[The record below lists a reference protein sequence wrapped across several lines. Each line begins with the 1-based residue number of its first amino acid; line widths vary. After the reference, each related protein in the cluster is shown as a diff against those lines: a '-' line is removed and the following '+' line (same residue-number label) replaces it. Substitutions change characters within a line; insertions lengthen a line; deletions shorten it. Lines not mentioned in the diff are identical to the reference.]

1 MTAGPDPLYAVAFSP
16 DGRHAGHRRRRRHR
30 AVLGRGL
37 PGRAAGRRLR
47 HRGPIPHP
55 PAVGWLRWDPAVP
68 AGLPGELAPRS
79 GTSRDAGQAHDRE
92 WWSGRRSPGREAGTR
107 APGAPGVQAAPSAHP
122 GRARDAGRLRRHR
135 RGHRGGPGRDGFR
148 EPGRHERRR
157 GPRDQ
162 RSVRR
167 RTAERDFAG
176 AGAVPADAVRA
187 SAILVG
193 AFPAGD
199 ARGRGGSPGSVRARP
214 RRRTCRAGPAPSWP
228 PSTICAPAAPGT
240 WARARRRP
248 RRASSSSTCSRPCW
262 PNARQGD
269 GTGLSASDRT
279 LAEQMIEDS
288 DNDAATS
295 LWYAVGGAARIRS
308 FNARAGL
315 THTAPSS
322 CVVCPGFAWPGWGLT
337 TTTPDDQIALLRQL
351 VTPSS
356 VLPRAARE
364 YALSLME
371 DVTPSQRW
379 GVSGGVPAQVTV
391 ALKNGWLPLH
401 GTGSDWQIN
410 SVGWISGGGR
420 NYLMAVLSTGNP
432 SEQYGIDTIDALA
445 ATVWQR
451 MG

>member
-1 MTAGPDPLYAVAFSP
+1 VLVTLGACAVIAGGTVAGLAATGSGGPAGTSGTPAGAVSGTSVPSAAARLNATSP
-16 DGRHAGHRRRRRHR
+16 ASVPSQRPRSARAQSSPASSARAAQAGAAGHRN
-30 AVLGRGL
+30 
-37 PGRAAGRRLR
+37 P
-47 HRGPIPHP
+47 
-55 PAVGWLRWDPAVP
+55 
-68 AGLPGELAPRS
+68 
-79 GTSRDAGQAHDRE
+79 
-92 WWSGRRSPGREAGTR
+92 
-107 APGAPGVQAAPSAHP
+107 
-122 GRARDAGRLRRHR
+122 
-135 RGHRGGPGRDGFR
+135 F
-148 EPGRHERRR
+148 
-157 GPRDQ
+157 
-162 RSVRR
+162 
-167 RTAERDFAG
+167 G
-176 AGAVPADAVRA
+176 AGAA
-187 SAILVG
+187 SYLSG
-193 AFPAGD
+193 
-199 ARGRGGSPGSVRARP
+199 
-214 RRRTCRAGPAPSWP
+214 RAGTVLAAVYDVRTGRSWHLGQGP
-228 PSTICAPAAPGT
+228 PQAEASIVKLDVLETLLAE
-240 WARARRRP
+240 RA
-248 RRASSSSTCSRPCW
+248 
-262 PNARQGD
+262 QGD
-269 GTGLSASDRT
+269 GTGLSASDQT
-279 LAEQMIEDS
+279 LAGQMIEDS

-308 FNARAGL
+308 FNATAGL

-410 SVGWISGGGR
+410 SVGWISGRGR

-445 ATVWQR
+445 ATVWRR